1 MTYYDPE
8 TRTFGALGHGITDGD
23 TAALMPFGSG
33 AILASTVK
41 AVKKGGT
48 GSAGELRGDFDLS
61 SDVGTLYANT
71 SCGIFGTVTADCPL
85 TCGECVPAVEP
96 KAGPAVIRAN
106 VAGDAVEEYTVEI
119 LKVLPGAADGREMVL
134 SVTDP
139 ALIAATGGIV
149 QGMSG
154 SPIFAGRKLVGR
166 RDPRFAVGCHQGLWY
181 FYWHDAGGRGE
192 NVKRIVRRFI

>member
-1 MTYYDPE
+1 M
-8 TRTFGALGHGITDGD
+8 
-23 TAALMPFGSG
+23 
-33 AILASTVK
+33 
-41 AVKKGGT
+41 KKGGT

-61 SDVGTLYANT
+61 GDVGTLYANT

-85 TCGECVPAVEP
+85 TCGECVPAAEP

-149 QGMSG
+149 QGMVVSYNRDNSG
-154 SPIFAGRKLVGR
+154 EKPLRRKALR
-166 RDPRFAVGCHQGLWY
+166 AC
-181 FYWHDAGGRGE
+181 
-192 NVKRIVRRFI
+192 RIGAPVRRRRGQYGTTPFLQTG

>member
-1 MTYYDPE
+1 MNKIP
-8 TRTFGALGHGITDGD
+8 
-23 TAALMPFGSG
+23 
-33 AILASTVK
+33 
-41 AVKKGGT
+41 VKKGGT

-61 SDVGTLYANT
+61 GDVGTLYANT

-85 TCGECVPAVEP
+85 TCGECVPAAEP

-154 SPIFAGRKLVGR
+154 SPILQDGKLVG
-166 RDPRFAVGCHQGLWY
+166 AVTHVLLS
-181 FYWHDAGGRGE
+181 DATKGYGISIGTMLEAGE
-192 NVKRIVRRFI
+192 KT

>member
-1 MTYYDPE
+1 M
-8 TRTFGALGHGITDGD
+8 
-23 TAALMPFGSG
+23 
-33 AILASTVK
+33 
-41 AVKKGGT
+41 KKGGT

-154 SPIFAGRKLVGR
+154 SPILQDGKLVG
-166 RDPRFAVGCHQGLWY
+166 AVTHVLLS
-181 FYWHDAGGRGE
+181 DATKGYGISIGTMLEAGE
-192 NVKRIVRRFI
+192 KT